1 MFHMC
6 KTKYDYTWNICLT
19 LAVYRLSDL
28 VFYYYFW
35 SKILLKCCCCCY
47 QFIYGV
53 PRKSW
58 KSKFWNLCKCT
69 WSLYLNEIAHLNL
82 HLMNNVTIKFILSIS
97 ISDRCSQSRD
107 AVRNS
112 RHLDWNTRFFI
123 WHTRYFWYI

>member
-1 MFHMC
+1 M
-6 KTKYDYTWNICLT
+6 
-19 LAVYRLSDL
+19 
-28 VFYYYFW
+28 
-35 SKILLKCCCCCY
+35 LLKCCCCCY

-97 ISDRCSQSRD
+97 ISDRGSQSRD

-112 RHLDWNTRFFI
+112 RHLDWNSRFFI
-123 WHTRYFWYI
+123 WHTRHFKNMWQSYSIEVVDSIGFSVQNLQALNKIKIKKMVVFWN